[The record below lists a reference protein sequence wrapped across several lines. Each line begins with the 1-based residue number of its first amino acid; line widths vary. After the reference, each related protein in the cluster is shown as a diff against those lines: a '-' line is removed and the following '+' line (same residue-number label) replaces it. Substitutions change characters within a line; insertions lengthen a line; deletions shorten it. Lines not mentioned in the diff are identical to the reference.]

1 MMLVLVQIAAITIV
15 AISFYAFKAGMCRRN
30 AQSWDSI
37 VGRLRL
43 DPGARRLSDQS
54 VWNSDLKFTPEEKW
68 QLVHGAQGLWTMY
81 ENAGVMLEMADYAAR
96 NSDTVDKEMLAELRS
111 DAMQIRVSVLSAL
124 GKYAF
129 SQVNESISA
138 IVTHAGAMYTE
149 MSARTAELLR
159 VNGGEFVPSFAPT
172 M

>member
-1 MMLVLVQIAAITIV
+1 
-15 AISFYAFKAGMCRRN
+15 
-30 AQSWDSI
+30 
-37 VGRLRL
+37 
-43 DPGARRLSDQS
+43 
-54 VWNSDLKFTPEEKW
+54 
-68 QLVHGAQGLWTMY
+68 MY
-81 ENAGVMLEMADYAAR
+81 ENARVMLEMADYAAR
-96 NSDTVDKEMLAELRS
+96 NSDTFDKQMLAELRS

-129 SQVNESISA
+129 SQVNESISVN
-138 IVTHAGAMYTE
+138 VTHAAAMYTE